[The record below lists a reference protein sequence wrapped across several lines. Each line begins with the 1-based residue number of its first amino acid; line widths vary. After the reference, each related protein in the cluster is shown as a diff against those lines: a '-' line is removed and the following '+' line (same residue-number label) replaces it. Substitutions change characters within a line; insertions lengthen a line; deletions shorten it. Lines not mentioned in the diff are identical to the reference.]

1 MEHTYEELKHK
12 TVQQLREIAAELD
25 HPAVQGATQM
35 NKEHLI
41 PAVCE
46 ALGIPADAGL
56 WAIERPRVGFWI
68 GLVALVVL
76 AGVGAFLIPAYGAVG
91 AAGALAAASGTAAV
105 LQLAA
110 FLKLSAAPDVVVSN
124 SIEDAD

>member
-1 MEHTYEELKHK
+1 MRVLILTL
-12 TVQQLREIAAELD
+12 
-25 HPAVQGATQM
+25 GADLALGTLFGPEFEGQRLLVM
-35 NKEHLI
+35 LLGI
-41 PAVCE
+41 GLVVE

-110 FLKLSAAPDVVVSN
+110 FLKLSAAPDVVISN
-124 SIEDAD
+124 SREDAD